1 MHAAVRCVIALGALT
16 GTPLLRI
23 HIALPL
29 GVAAVVSLGAAIL
42 GHLGAHEESNR
53 SRMAG
58 GR

>member
-1 MHAAVRCVIALGALT
+1 MIALGALT
-16 GTPLLRI
+16 GAALLRI

-29 GVAAVVSLGAAIL
+29 GLAAVVSFGAAIL
-42 GHLGAHEESNR
+42 GNVGAHEESNR